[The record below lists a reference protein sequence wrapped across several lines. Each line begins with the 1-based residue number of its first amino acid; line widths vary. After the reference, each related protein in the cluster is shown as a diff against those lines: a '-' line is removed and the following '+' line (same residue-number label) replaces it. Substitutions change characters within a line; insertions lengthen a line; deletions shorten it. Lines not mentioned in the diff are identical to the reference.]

1 MDLKHIFLKKLDSL
15 LNPQF
20 DKKII
25 WALLTFGFLLI
36 GYQNLINFITSFEFQ
51 YKELVLKLS
60 IENGTDIFLK
70 IVGIIFVLIACMFY
84 YLVFVKNRENTKYK
98 TLKEASCSIKKLL
111 DENKRIF
118 KTQGPNSSTTSVDDL
133 RNTAQ
138 LSVWNET
145 KAEKIVP
152 NNEKIY
158 SILAKI
164 EAYKESEVSLVEDMK
179 NHIEAFKNHVLH
191 ADVDYSKHQFPIKF
205 SILITKYCNNGLL
218 TDKYLEK
225 YTSWINEYIVS
236 NHIAYIQN
244 KYIFGSALYDKKPHD
259 IDVLLFVNTSSSTE
273 LLSTSELLK
282 QMEKNFKTVFDKSL
296 HLTVFSLRE
305 EERFYDFKNRLLD
318 TKEF

>member
-1 MDLKHIFLKKLDSL
+1 MDLQNILLKKLDSL

-51 YKELVLKLS
+51 YKELFLKLS
-60 IENGTDIFLK
+60 IENQTDIFLK
-70 IVGIIFVLIACMFY
+70 IVGIIFVLIACLFY
-84 YLVFVKNRENTKYK
+84 YLVFVKNRDNIKYR

-118 KTQGPNSSTTSVDDL
+118 KTQGPNSSAISVDDL
-133 RNTAQ
+133 RDVAQ

-145 KAEKIVP
+145 KVEKIVP

-191 ADVDYSKHQFPIKF
+191 TDVDYSKYQFPIKF

-225 YTSWINEYIVS
+225 YMSWINEYIVS
-236 NHIAYIQN
+236 NQIAYIQN

-282 QMEKNFKTVFDKSL
+282 EMEKNFKTDFDKSL
-296 HLTVFSLRE
+296 HLTVYSLRE
-305 EERFYDFKNRLLD
+305 EERFHDFKNRLLD

>member
-1 MDLKHIFLKKLDSL
+1 MDLSEILLRKLDAF

-36 GYQNLINFITSFEFQ
+36 GYQNLINFVASFKFQ
-51 YKELVLKLS
+51 YKEMFLKLS
-60 IENGTDIFLK
+60 IEDETDIFLK
-70 IVGIIFVLIACMFY
+70 IVGIIFVLIACLFY
-84 YLVFVKNRENTKYK
+84 YLVFVKNRENTKYR
-98 TLKEASCSIKKLL
+98 TLKEASCAIKKLL

-118 KTQGPNSSTTSVDDL
+118 KTQGPNSSATSIDDL
-133 RNTAQ
+133 RNVAQ

-152 NNEKIY
+152 NNETIY

-164 EAYKESEVSLVEDMK
+164 ETYKESEISLVEDMK
-179 NHIEAFKNHVLH
+179 NHIEAFKNHILH
-191 ADVDYSKHQFPIKF
+191 TNVDYSEYQFPIKF

-218 TDKYLEK
+218 ADKYFEK
-225 YTSWINEYIVS
+225 YTSWL
-236 NHIAYIQN
+236 N
-244 KYIFGSALYDKKPHD
+244 KYIAFNKIENIQKKYLFGSVLYDKKPHD
-259 IDVLLFVNTSSSTE
+259 IDVLMFLNTSSNTE
-273 LLSTSELLK
+273 LLKTSEFLN
-282 QMEKNFKTVFDKSL
+282 QMEKKFKTDFDKSL

-305 EERFYDFKNRLLD
+305 QKSFDDFKNKLLD

>member
-1 MDLKHIFLKKLDSL
+1 LDLKHILLKKLDSL

-36 GYQNLINFITSFEFQ
+36 GYQNLINFITSFEFK
-51 YKELVLKLS
+51 YKGLFLKLS
-60 IENGTDIFLK
+60 IENETDIFLK
-70 IVGIIFVLIACMFY
+70 IVGIIFVLIACLFY
-84 YLVFVKNRENTKYK
+84 YLVFIKNRDNTKYK
-98 TLKEASCSIKKLL
+98 TLKEASCTIKKLL

-118 KTQGPNSSTTSVDDL
+118 KTQGPNSSTTSVDNL

-145 KAEKIVP
+145 KSEKIVP

-164 EAYKESEVSLVEDMK
+164 ETYKESEISLVEDMK
-179 NHIEAFKNHVLH
+179 NHIEAFKNHVQY
-191 ADVDYSKHQFPIKF
+191 ADVDYSEHQFPIKF

-218 TDKYLEK
+218 ANKYFEK

-236 NHIAYIQN
+236 NQIEYIQD
-244 KYIFGSALYDKKPHD
+244 KYIFGSVLYDKKPHD

-273 LLSTSELLK
+273 LFSTSELLK
-282 QMEKNFKTVFDKSL
+282 QMEKKFKADFDKSL

-305 EERFYDFKNRLLD
+305 EERFDDFKNRLLD